1 MAGKTTNRKNGS
13 IHAAIELDP
22 LVHERVRLAILSALG
37 THGQLSFNEL
47 KALTDAT
54 DGNLSTH
61 SQKLEQAG
69 YLRAVKGMFGRRRKT
84 SYQITS
90 AGRAALFGYLD
101 TLERLSGEV
110 RNS

>member
-1 MAGKTTNRKNGS
+1 MAGKTDQKNSS
-13 IHAAIELDP
+13 IHAALELDQ

-37 THGQLSFNEL
+37 THGKLSFNEL

-61 SQKLEQAG
+61 SQKLEAAG
-69 YLRAVKGMFGRRRKT
+69 YLRTVKGMFGRRKKT
-84 SYQITS
+84 SYEITS
-90 AGRAALFGYLD
+90 AGRAALMKYLD

-110 RNS
+110 RGR